1 MQTLTRGLLSRR
13 KIVIIFILAILIP
26 ALVLGY
32 MSLSAFSKRREAVGQ
47 LLRSNLWMSGE
58 SALRDVED
66 ALLELEKNILL
77 APPPAE
83 LAALN
88 ASIPAANPSMNVFPA
103 GTANT
108 HETYFLLDGDFR
120 ILIPRTGSE
129 KPPFFTGAKDTT
141 ENEFSRIF
149 KRAETYEFSRR
160 EFARAAQLYTEAL
173 AMASSSQQKATAMAS
188 LGRCLSSAG
197 NFKEA
202 GRVYGELG
210 GKYGS
215 IRDPAGHF
223 FGITAPVQIYE
234 IEKRQ
239 QGDKNPQTLLNL
251 YQDLKNGKWPI
262 SLAEYEFFTTEIE
275 SIIEADIGE
284 NKFTEKE
291 NYYHYLKQSPSPYLQ
306 SLLFAEFLTK
316 NVVPEIRERIGA
328 PSLDNSWQPE
338 SEHLP
343 VSRRGQY
350 SLISYS
356 PFQDPEDLKTY
367 YRGFYWPPEWLK
379 NEIFPKILERVS
391 QETGLELENIE
402 ENDTTTSSGS
412 EESTSGNSLVLAYR
426 QFPLPW
432 KLHVIQ
438 PELDALRQTA
448 QRENFLYGG
457 LLAFIT
463 VLMFF
468 GAFLLGRDISRESET
483 TRLKMDF
490 VHNISHE
497 LKTPLTL
504 IRLYG
509 ETLQRKK
516 NLPEKDRN
524 ESYEIITKESE
535 RLSHLINNVLDFS
548 RIELGRKEFKFRSES
563 LSQVVRETLD
573 SYRYHLEKNGF
584 EVKSDIDPDL
594 PEMSFDAEAVASIL
608 VNLLSNAMKF
618 SSDTKK
624 ITVRLFR
631 RNRWAVLQVE
641 DKGIGIAK
649 QDQGKIFNKF
659 YRVKLGDAL
668 QAQGSGL
675 GLTLVKHIA
684 EAHGGT
690 MEVESEPGNGSVFS
704 ILLPLPGPDEDR
716 MT

>member
-1 MQTLTRGLLSRR
+1 METLTRGLLSRR
-13 KIVIIFILAILIP
+13 KIVFIFILAILIP

-66 ALLELEKNILL
+66 ALLEFEKNILL
-77 APPPAE
+77 APDPMTV
-83 LAALN
+83 LN
-88 ASIPAANPSMNVFPA
+88 ALIPAANPSMNVIPA
-103 GTANT
+103 GTADT
-108 HETYFLLDGDFR
+108 TETFFLLDGDFH
-120 ILIPRTGSE
+120 ILIPKTGSE
-129 KPPFFTGAKDTT
+129 KQSSFVAAKDAT
-141 ENEFSRIF
+141 EDEFSRIF
-149 KRAETYEFSRR
+149 KRAETYEFSQHQ
-160 EFARAAQLYTEAL
+160 FARAAQLYTEAL
-173 AMASSSQQKATAMAS
+173 AMAPSNQQKATAMAS
-188 LGRCLSSAG
+188 LGRCLSSTG

-202 GRVYGELG
+202 ARVYGELG

-223 FGITAPVQIYE
+223 FGITAPFQIYE

-239 QGDKNPQTLLNL
+239 RGDKNPQTLLNL
-251 YQDLKNGKWPI
+251 YQDLKNGKWPV

-275 SIIEADIGE
+275 SIIEANSGKDQQ
-284 NKFTEKE
+284 TEIV
-291 NYYHYLKQSPSPYLQ
+291 NSYRSLKQNPSPYLQ
-306 SLLFAEFLTK
+306 SLLFVEFLTK
-316 NVVPEIRERIGA
+316 NVVPEMQERIGI
-328 PSLDNSWQPE
+328 SYTNSSQQLE
-338 SEHLP
+338 FERLP
-343 VSRRGQY
+343 VFRSGQD

-356 PFQDPEDLKTY
+356 PYQDPKDLKTY

-379 NEIFPKILERVS
+379 KEIFPKILEQVS
-391 QETGLELENIE
+391 QETGLELRNIE
-402 ENDTTTSSGS
+402 ENSTGMTAGS
-412 EESTSGNSLVLAYR
+412 EETTSGNSLVLAYR

-448 QRENFLYGG
+448 QRENLLYGG

-516 NLPEKDRN
+516 NLSDKNRN

-584 EVKSDIDPDL
+584 TVNGDIDPDL

-649 QDQGKIFNKF
+649 QDQEKIFNKF
-659 YRVKLGDAL
+659 YRVKLGDDL
-668 QAQGSGL
+668 QIQGSGL

-690 MEVESEPGNGSVFS
+690 MEVESEPGKGSVFS